1 MQSMGKINDDCQE
14 IINRIRVTIGTS
26 AFRMAIG
33 SSVRDSKTN
42 MVGEGA
48 IRDEAAGGL
57 VLVCGRR
64 L

>member
-33 SSVRDSKTN
+33 SSVGDS
-42 MVGEGA
+42 
-48 IRDEAAGGL
+48 
-57 VLVCGRR
+57 
-64 L
+64 